1 MGKFPHPIGS
11 EIEFGANFAVK
22 IKRGFAAAE
31 FMRTAGGAAANDMF
45 AAGISGGMDAPG
57 FGLSCRR
64 LIRAAALIADN
75 QRAFM
80 PCVPC
85 IGSGNCGDR

>member
-31 FMRTAGGAAANDMF
+31 FMRTAGGVAVDDVF
-45 AAGISGGMDAPG
+45 GAGISGGTDAPG
-57 FGLSCRR
+57 FGLGRRR

-75 QRAFM
+75 QRTL
-80 PCVPC
+80 VPC
-85 IGSGNCGDR
+85 IGSGNCGDG